1 VPLATFEVKLDLDS
15 SGAYATD
22 ITAFVWR
29 FGSLRISGRGRQ
41 RDLGA
46 AGPATLALTMTNAD
60 GRFSPKNTGGA
71 YYPNFHPYKG
81 IRVRA
86 TYNAVTYDLFKGFI
100 TVIDVKPKTKDALAY
115 ISAAD
120 FMWALERTSVR
131 LPLMEGHHP
140 GVIIQRLLDY
150 AEIGEVVA
158 NPTFKDDLTGYA
170 LVGGASAPVRVTT
183 GALLHAPAI
192 MQQQVSN
199 ASGSGWRLTVTS
211 TTTAGQKVTDAAYV
225 WADTAAAVGKTMVI
239 RVVDNGGVR
248 ATSSAVTLTELPQRL
263 EVTGTYDGGST
274 ARYIE
279 VVTNAIE
286 GVFTFRTGAVHGVP
300 FGGAYT
306 RSVETGVSLLER
318 VFFHETSALS
328 AIQDVALN
336 ELGGLFYFDG
346 AGVATFEERTH
357 RWAASRSL
365 TSQFTIDERFKEL
378 RYSEDAQD
386 RIGEVILS
394 YPIWELGATEE
405 TIASVAPLPRT
416 IAPNGTLR
424 IEIDFGGVTARD
436 IVKPV
441 ANTDYF
447 INANPGGGGADES
460 GNVTLAWDTFGGGAQ
475 AIFTNTVARTVYLI
489 SPFNVRG
496 KPVRRE
502 EGASPARATPTT
514 VVPYAA
520 VLSYGFELNA
530 SPAHMESWADYLAA
544 RHGDT
549 QQENLAVAIADGF
562 GDAPTSGQTA
572 AILGAKV
579 SDRITLTN
587 DNLPS
592 SSKVNAPFYIDSLD
606 LAIAGHEIAAD
617 LRVVPVDVAMFTW
630 GSSSWGGTDVW
641 AP

>member
-1 VPLATFEVKLDLDS
+1 VPLATFEVKLDLDG

-22 ITAFVWR
+22 ITAYVWR

-46 AGPATLALTMTNAD
+46 AGPARLTLTMTNAD

-86 TYNAVTYDLFKGFI
+86 TYNAVTYDLFKGII
-100 TVIDVKPKTKDALAY
+100 TSIDVKPKTKDALAY

-211 TTTAGQKVTDAAYV
+211 TTTAGQKVTEAAYV

-263 EVTGTYDGGST
+263 EVTGTYDGAST

-279 VVTNAIE
+279 VVTDAVE

-300 FGGAYT
+300 FAAAYA

-328 AIQDVALN
+328 AIQEVALN

-378 RYSEDAQD
+378 DPVVAEYVPVSLAALRERFVAKPEGAESSAGAREGEDAAPD
-386 RIGEVILS
+386 AA
-394 YPIWELGATEE
+394 GAEDAAP
-405 TIASVAPLPRT
+405 AS
-416 IAPNGTLR
+416 
-424 IEIDFGGVTARD
+424 
-436 IVKPV
+436 
-441 ANTDYF
+441 
-447 INANPGGGGADES
+447 ES
-460 GNVTLAWDTFGGGAQ
+460 
-475 AIFTNTVARTVYLI
+475 
-489 SPFNVRG
+489 P
-496 KPVRRE
+496 
-502 EGASPARATPTT
+502 
-514 VVPYAA
+514 
-520 VLSYGFELNA
+520 
-530 SPAHMESWADYLAA
+530 
-544 RHGDT
+544 
-549 QQENLAVAIADGF
+549 
-562 GDAPTSGQTA
+562 
-572 AILGAKV
+572 
-579 SDRITLTN
+579 
-587 DNLPS
+587 
-592 SSKVNAPFYIDSLD
+592 
-606 LAIAGHEIAAD
+606 
-617 LRVVPVDVAMFTW
+617 
-630 GSSSWGGTDVW
+630 
-641 AP
+641 